1 MTLVLYLKKMKILML
16 GWELPPH
23 NSGGLGV
30 ACLNLSKS
38 LAKMGADIDFVVP
51 YEAEHH
57 LEYMRVL
64 SAMKIDPLIRY
75 GGAYESK
82 EVEVKKFHKPDT
94 KQMISIRDI
103 QKSYC
108 EFVERYLMEF
118 KPDVVHAHDW
128 LTYEAGILAKKNFG
142 IPLIA
147 HVHATEF
154 DRGGANGGNPLIHQ
168 IEYEGLIWADKI
180 IAVSQATKNI
190 IVERYGIP
198 PSKIDVAYNG
208 WTMPD
213 DDYHFD
219 GSSYQY
225 LEGLKKKGY
234 TIVSTVGRF
243 TLQKGLFHLMRAAA
257 RAISIHP
264 KMVFL
269 FAGDGEQKDQLM
281 RMSADLG
288 ISQNVI
294 FTGFIRGKQLR
305 DIYSISDIFV
315 MSSVSEP
322 FGLTALE
329 AAHHGNALIITKQ
342 SGVGEVLRSI
352 VRYDFWD
359 EDKLAGA
366 LVNIAESPALV
377 NSLRDG
383 IKHEYARISW
393 DDVAKKCIQV
403 YDDVKKHKRNRF

>member
-1 MTLVLYLKKMKILML
+1 MKILML

-57 LEYMRVL
+57 LEYMNVL
-64 SAMKIDPLIRY
+64 SACEIDPLIRY

-82 EVEVKKFHKPDT
+82 EIEKKKFHQAKT
-94 KQMISIRDI
+94 QQNLSIRDI

-108 EFVERYLMEF
+108 DFVNKYLMEH
-118 KPDVVHAHDW
+118 KPEVVHAHDW

-142 IPLIA
+142 IPLVA

-154 DRGGANGGNPLIHQ
+154 DRGGPEGGNPLIRQ
-168 IEYEGLIWADKI
+168 IEYEGLVWADKI
-180 IAVSQATKNI
+180 IAVSHATKDM
-190 IVERYGIP
+190 IVAHYGIP
-198 PSKIDVAYNG
+198 ADKIDVAYNG
-208 WTMPD
+208 FDVPD
-213 DDYHFD
+213 DDSYHYD

-225 LEGLKKKGY
+225 LENLKKKGY

-269 FAGDGEQKDQLM
+269 FAGDGEQKEQLM

-288 ISQNVI
+288 IAKNVI

-329 AAHHGNALIITKQ
+329 AAHHGNALIVTKQ
-342 SGVGEVLRSI
+342 SGVGEVLNSI

-359 EDKLAGA
+359 EDKLASA
-366 LVNIAESPALV
+366 LVNIAESPALED
-377 NSLRDG
+377 SLRDG

-393 DDVAKKCIQV
+393 DDVAEKCVEV
-403 YDDVKKHKRNRF
+403 YDEVRKHKRNCF

>member
-1 MTLVLYLKKMKILML
+1 ML

-57 LEYMRVL
+57 LEYMNVL
-64 SAMKIDPLIRY
+64 SAMSIDPLIRY

-82 EVEVKKFHKPDT
+82 EIEVKKFHQTST
-94 KQMISIRDI
+94 KQVLSIRDI
-103 QKSYC
+103 QKNYC
-108 EFVERYLMEF
+108 EFVKRYLMEF

-128 LTYEAGILAKKNFG
+128 LTYEAGILAKKNYG
-142 IPLIA
+142 IPLVA

-168 IEYEGLIWADKI
+168 IEYEGLVWADKI

-208 WTMPD
+208 WSSPD

-264 KMVFL
+264 KMIFL
-269 FAGDGEQKDQLM
+269 FAGDGEQKEQLM

-288 ISQNVI
+288 ISKNVI

-329 AAHHGNALIITKQ
+329 AAHHGNALIVTKQ
-342 SGVGEVLRSI
+342 SGVGEVLHSI

-377 NSLRDG
+377 SSLRDG
-383 IKHEYARISW
+383 IKREYSRISW
-393 DDVAKKCIQV
+393 YDVAKKCVEV
-403 YDDVKKHKRNRF
+403 YDEVRKHKRNRF

>member
-1 MTLVLYLKKMKILML
+1 ML

-30 ACLNLSKS
+30 ACLHLSES
-38 LAKMGADIDFVVP
+38 LAKYGVDIDFVVP

-57 LEYMRVL
+57 LKDVNVL
-64 SAMKIDPLIRY
+64 SAMHIDPLYRY
-75 GGAYESK
+75 GGGAYES
-82 EVEVKKFHKPDT
+82 ERVEEKFVPDLVT
-94 KQMISIRDI
+94 KQTMSIRDV
-103 QKSYC
+103 QRNYC
-108 EFVERYLMEF
+108 EFVKRYLMEF

-128 LTYEAGILAKKNFG
+128 LTYEAGIIAKKNFG
-142 IPLIA
+142 IPLVA

-154 DRGGANGGNPLIHQ
+154 DRGGASGGNPLIRE
-168 IEYEGLIWADKI
+168 IEREGLLYADKI
-180 IAVSQATKNI
+180 IAVSHATKSI
-190 IVERYGIP
+190 IMEKYGIP
-198 PSKIDVAYNG
+198 GDKIDVAYNG
-208 WTMPD
+208 FEAPKDNYKFD
-213 DDYHFD
+213 DSDYKYIE
-219 GSSYQY
+219 S
-225 LEGLKKKGY
+225 LKKKGY

-243 TLQKGLFHLMRAAA
+243 TLQKGLYHLMRAAA
-257 RAISIHP
+257 RAIKFHP

-269 FAGDGEQKDQLM
+269 FAGDGEQRETLM

-288 ISQNVI
+288 IARNVI

-305 DIYSISDIFV
+305 DIYSISDVFV

-342 SGVGEVLRSI
+342 SGVGEVLNSI

-366 LVNIAESPALV
+366 LVNIAESPALIET
-377 NSLRDG
+377 LRDG
-383 IKHEYARISW
+383 IKREYGRISW
-393 DDVAKKCIQV
+393 DDVAQKCITV
-403 YDDVKKHKRNRF
+403 YDEVSKHKRNRF